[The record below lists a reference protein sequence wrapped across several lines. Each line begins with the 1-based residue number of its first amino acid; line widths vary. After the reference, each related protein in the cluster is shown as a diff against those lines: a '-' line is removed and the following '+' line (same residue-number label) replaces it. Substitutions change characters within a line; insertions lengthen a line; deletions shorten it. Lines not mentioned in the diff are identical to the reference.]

1 MNKIEVQKKFDEIND
16 QLDILHAIF
25 EKFNAVNIQ
34 NIDKKEADVFR
45 QKILKLEEESSL
57 YFKKLCYSIP
67 RQNK

>member
-25 EKFNAVNIQ
+25 EKF
-34 NIDKKEADVFR
+34 FR